1 MATMNDT
8 LSSGAIDSADVVFR
22 TVRHIVPY
30 IDACIKDIESR
41 KPGEEC
47 KGAALQTHNAY
58 KKGLLEAY
66 NDLKKKIIKCGF
78 PGTGGSVIA
87 GEV

>member
-1 MATMNDT
+1 MSTMNDT
-8 LSSGAIDSADVVFR
+8 LSSGAIDSADIVFR

-30 IDACIKDIESR
+30 IDSCIKNIESR
-41 KPGEEC
+41 KPGDEC
-47 KGAALQTHNAY
+47 KGSALQSFNAY

-66 NDLKKKIIKCGF
+66 TDLRTKIVKCGF
-78 PGTGGSVIA
+78 PGSGGSVIA

>member
-47 KGAALQTHNAY
+47 KGAALQSHNAY

-66 NDLKKKIIKCGF
+66 NDMKKKIIKCGF